1 MPSSR
6 VRLVRLDA
14 CSDDERKGNPG
25 VPNDGSLSSSTKELL
40 ERLVEIDEACF
51 PNDAGGVASARTLAS
66 SPRLRRVTRLVLV
79 YESFEGDDS
88 SERSL
93 KLVEGKETETNER
106 TSSSDTFEGI
116 DTLVAFAS
124 YTASSMC
131 FEVTKVACAPSSRRR
146 GYAKNAVAAILD
158 EARKQKI
165 ARVAL
170 RVEKTNV
177 AAVALYQ
184 SLGFRED
191 VSRATAHE
199 GYYGAG
205 RHGAVY
211 EYFP

>member
-1 MPSSR
+1 MPSSF
-6 VRLVRLDA
+6 VRLVRLDES
-14 CSDDERKGNPG
+14 SDDERKGNPG
-25 VPNDGSLSSSTKELL
+25 VPKDGSLSSSTKKLL

-106 TSSSDTFEGI
+106 TSSSDVFEGI
-116 DTLVAFAS
+116 NTLVAFAS

-158 EARKQKI
+158 EARKKKI

-177 AAVALYQ
+177 AAVSLYE

-191 VSRATAHE
+191 LSRATAHE

>member
-79 YESFEGDDS
+79 YESFEGDAS

-158 EARKQKI
+158 EARKKKI

-177 AAVALYQ
+177 AAVSLYE

>member
-1 MPSSR
+1 MFSRRANAMSSSPR
-6 VRLVRLDA
+6 RFATFVRDVRLDGDDA
-14 CSDDERKGNPG
+14 DASDSPPTVNSETAK
-25 VPNDGSLSSSTKELL
+25 LL
-40 ERLVEIDEACF
+40 ERLVEIDDACF
-51 PNDAGGVASARTLAS
+51 PSDAGGVASARSWAS
-66 SPRLRRVTRLVLV
+66 SPRLRRATRLVAAYDVEVEPGLP
-79 YESFEGDDS
+79 S
-88 SERSL
+88 SAARSTRSHPEDPSRL
-93 KLVEGKETETNER
+93 A
-106 TSSSDTFEGI
+106 
-116 DTLVAFAS
+116 AFAS

-146 GYAKNAVAAILD
+146 GHAKNAVAAILD
-158 EARKQKI
+158 EARKKKI

-177 AAVALYQ
+177 AAVSLYE

-191 VSRATAHE
+191 LSRATAHE

>member
-6 VRLVRLDA
+6 VRLVRLDES
-14 CSDDERKGNPG
+14 SDDERKGG
-25 VPNDGSLSSSTKELL
+25 VPNDGSLSSSTKKLL

-88 SERSL
+88 SERSP
-93 KLVEGKETETNER
+93 KLVEGKETVTNER
-106 TSSSDTFEGI
+106 TSSSDAFEGI

-158 EARKQKI
+158 EARKKKI

-177 AAVALYQ
+177 AAVSLYE

>member
-1 MPSSR
+1 
-6 VRLVRLDA
+6 
-14 CSDDERKGNPG
+14 
-25 VPNDGSLSSSTKELL
+25 
-40 ERLVEIDEACF
+40 
-51 PNDAGGVASARTLAS
+51 
-66 SPRLRRVTRLVLV
+66 
-79 YESFEGDDS
+79 
-88 SERSL
+88 
-93 KLVEGKETETNER
+93 LVEGKETEPNER
-106 TSSSDTFEGI
+106 TSSSDAFEGI

-158 EARKQKI
+158 EARKKKI

-177 AAVALYQ
+177 AAVSLYE

>member
-1 MPSSR
+1 MSNTPSSR
-6 VRLVRLDA
+6 VRLVRLDGD
-14 CSDDERKGNPG
+14 DDESEGG
-25 VPNDGSLSSSTKELL
+25 VSKLL

-66 SPRLRRVTRLVLV
+66 SRRLRRVARLVLV
-79 YESFEGDDS
+79 YEFFDDS
-88 SERSL
+88 A
-93 KLVEGKETETNER
+93 ER
-106 TSSSDTFEGI
+106 TTSSEEKEKE
-116 DTLVAFAS
+116 TLVAFAS

-131 FEVTKVACAPSSRRR
+131 FEVTKVACAPSYRRR
-146 GYAKNAVAAILD
+146 GHARDAVAAILD
-158 EARKQKI
+158 EARRVKI

-177 AAVALYQ
+177 AAVSLYE

-191 VSRATAHE
+191 VSRARAHE

>member
-158 EARKQKI
+158 EARKKKI

-177 AAVALYQ
+177 AAVSLYE

-191 VSRATAHE
+191 LSRATAHE

>member
-6 VRLVRLDA
+6 VRLVRLDES
-14 CSDDERKGNPG
+14 SDDERKGG
-25 VPNDGSLSSSTKELL
+25 VPNDGSLSIRTKKLL

-66 SPRLRRVTRLVLV
+66 SPRLRRVTRLVCT
-79 YESFEGDDS
+79 YESFEGDDL
-88 SERSL
+88 SERSP
-93 KLVEGKETETNER
+93 KLVEGKETEPNDR
-106 TSSSDTFEGI
+106 TSSSDAFEGI

-158 EARKQKI
+158 EARKKKI

-177 AAVALYQ
+177 AAVSLYE

>member
-1 MPSSR
+1 MPSSF
-6 VRLVRLDA
+6 VRLVRLDES
-14 CSDDERKGNPG
+14 SDDERKGG
-25 VPNDGSLSSSTKELL
+25 VPNDGSLSSSTKNLL

-88 SERSL
+88 SERSP
-93 KLVEGKETETNER
+93 KLVEGKETEPNDR
-106 TSSSDTFEGI
+106 TSSSDAFEGI

-177 AAVALYQ
+177 AAVSLYE

-191 VSRATAHE
+191 LSRATAHE
-199 GYYGAG
+199 GYYGEG

>member
-1 MPSSR
+1 MPSSF
-6 VRLVRLDA
+6 VRLVRLDES
-14 CSDDERKGNPG
+14 SDDERKGG
-25 VPNDGSLSSSTKELL
+25 VPNDGSLSIRTKKLL

-79 YESFEGDDS
+79 YEVFEGSS
-88 SERSL
+88 SERTSF
-93 KLVEGKETETNER
+93 VEGKETETETNER
-106 TSSSDTFEGI
+106 TSSSDAFEGKG
-116 DTLVAFAS
+116 TLVAFAS

-158 EARKQKI
+158 EARKKKI

-177 AAVALYQ
+177 AAVSLYE

-191 VSRATAHE
+191 LSRATAHE

>member
-1 MPSSR
+1 MPSSF
-6 VRLVRLDA
+6 VRLVRLDES
-14 CSDDERKGNPG
+14 SDDERKGNPG
-25 VPNDGSLSSSTKELL
+25 VPKDGSLSSSTKKLL

-106 TSSSDTFEGI
+106 TSSSDVFEGI
-116 DTLVAFAS
+116 NTLVAFAS

-158 EARKQKI
+158 EARKKKI

-177 AAVALYQ
+177 AAVSLYE

-191 VSRATAHE
+191 LSRATAHV

>member
-1 MPSSR
+1 MPSSF
-6 VRLVRLDA
+6 VRLVRLDES
-14 CSDDERKGNPG
+14 SDDERKGG
-25 VPNDGSLSSSTKELL
+25 VPKDQDRLSIRTKKLL

-106 TSSSDTFEGI
+106 TSSSDVFEGI
-116 DTLVAFAS
+116 NTLVAFAS

-158 EARKQKI
+158 EARKKKI

-177 AAVALYQ
+177 AAVSLYE

>member
-1 MPSSR
+1 MSSSPR
-6 VRLVRLDA
+6 RFATFVRDVRLDGDDA
-14 CSDDERKGNPG
+14 DASDSPPTVNSETAK
-25 VPNDGSLSSSTKELL
+25 LL
-40 ERLVEIDEACF
+40 ERLVEIDDACF
-51 PNDAGGVASARTLAS
+51 PSDAGGVASARSWAS
-66 SPRLRRVTRLVLV
+66 SPRLRRATRLVAAYDVEVEPGLP
-79 YESFEGDDS
+79 S
-88 SERSL
+88 SAARSTRSHPEDPSRL
-93 KLVEGKETETNER
+93 A
-106 TSSSDTFEGI
+106 
-116 DTLVAFAS
+116 AFAS

-158 EARKQKI
+158 EARKKKI

-177 AAVALYQ
+177 AAVSLYE

-191 VSRATAHE
+191 LSRATAHE

>member
-158 EARKQKI
+158 EARKKKI

-177 AAVALYQ
+177 AAVSLYE

>member
-6 VRLVRLDA
+6 VRLVRLDES
-14 CSDDERKGNPG
+14 SDDERKGNPG
-25 VPNDGSLSSSTKELL
+25 VPKDGSLSSSTKKLL

-88 SERSL
+88 SERSP

-106 TSSSDTFEGI
+106 TSSSDVFEGI
-116 DTLVAFAS
+116 NTLVAFAS

-146 GYAKNAVAAILD
+146 GYAQNAVAAILD
-158 EARKQKI
+158 EARKKKI

-177 AAVALYQ
+177 AAVSLYE

-191 VSRATAHE
+191 LSRATAHE

>member
-1 MPSSR
+1 MPNTPSSR
-6 VRLVRLDA
+6 VRLVRLDGD
-14 CSDDERKGNPG
+14 DDESEGG
-25 VPNDGSLSSSTKELL
+25 VSKLL

-66 SPRLRRVTRLVLV
+66 SRRLRRVARLVLV
-79 YESFEGDDS
+79 YEFFDDS
-88 SERSL
+88 A
-93 KLVEGKETETNER
+93 ER
-106 TSSSDTFEGI
+106 TTSSEEKEKEKE
-116 DTLVAFAS
+116 TLVAFAS

-131 FEVTKVACAPSSRRR
+131 FEVTKVACAPSYRRR
-146 GYAKNAVAAILD
+146 GHARDAVAAILD
-158 EARKQKI
+158 EARRVKI

-177 AAVALYQ
+177 AAVSLYE

-191 VSRATAHE
+191 VSRARAHE

>member
-116 DTLVAFAS
+116 DALVAFAS

-158 EARKQKI
+158 EARKKKI

-177 AAVALYQ
+177 AAVSLYE

-191 VSRATAHE
+191 LSRATAHE

>member
-14 CSDDERKGNPG
+14 CSDDERKGNPS

-40 ERLVEIDEACF
+40 ERMVEIDEACF

-158 EARKQKI
+158 EARKKKI

-177 AAVALYQ
+177 AAVSLYE

>member
-106 TSSSDTFEGI
+106 TSSSDVFEGI
-116 DTLVAFAS
+116 NTLVAFAS

-158 EARKQKI
+158 EARKKKI

-177 AAVALYQ
+177 AAVSLYE

>member
-1 MPSSR
+1 M
-6 VRLVRLDA
+6 
-14 CSDDERKGNPG
+14 
-25 VPNDGSLSSSTKELL
+25 
-40 ERLVEIDEACF
+40 
-51 PNDAGGVASARTLAS
+51 
-66 SPRLRRVTRLVLV
+66 

-158 EARKQKI
+158 EARKKKI

-177 AAVALYQ
+177 AAVSLYE

>member
-158 EARKQKI
+158 EARKKKI

-177 AAVALYQ
+177 AAVALYE

>member
-158 EARKQKI
+158 EARKKKI

-177 AAVALYQ
+177 AAVSLYE

-211 EYFP
+211 EYFT

>member
-6 VRLVRLDA
+6 VRLVRLDES
-14 CSDDERKGNPG
+14 SDDERKGG
-25 VPNDGSLSSSTKELL
+25 VPNDGSLSIRTKKLL

-88 SERSL
+88 SERSP
-93 KLVEGKETETNER
+93 KLVEGKETEPNDR
-106 TSSSDTFEGI
+106 TSSSDAFEGI

-158 EARKQKI
+158 EARKKKI

-177 AAVALYQ
+177 AVVSLYE

>member
-1 MPSSR
+1 MPSSF
-6 VRLVRLDA
+6 VRLVRLDES
-14 CSDDERKGNPG
+14 SDDERKGG
-25 VPNDGSLSSSTKELL
+25 VPKDQDRLSIRTKKLL

-79 YESFEGDDS
+79 YESFEGDAS

-158 EARKQKI
+158 EARKKKI

-177 AAVALYQ
+177 AAVSLYE

>member
-6 VRLVRLDA
+6 VRLVRLDES
-14 CSDDERKGNPG
+14 SDDERKGG
-25 VPNDGSLSSSTKELL
+25 VPKDGSLSIRTKKLL

-66 SPRLRRVTRLVLV
+66 SPRLRRVTRLVLA

-88 SERSL
+88 SERSP

-106 TSSSDTFEGI
+106 TSSSDAFEGI

-158 EARKQKI
+158 EARKKKNR
-165 ARVAL
+165 ARRVA
-170 RVEKTNV
+170 R
-177 AAVALYQ
+177 
-184 SLGFRED
+184 RED
-191 VSRATAHE
+191 KRRGGFAVRIVGVSRRSQSRD
-199 GYYGAG
+199 GARG
-205 RHGAVY
+205 VLRRGTTRRGVRI
-211 EYFP
+211 FSVT

>member
-6 VRLVRLDA
+6 VRLVRLDES
-14 CSDDERKGNPG
+14 SDDERKGG
-25 VPNDGSLSSSTKELL
+25 VPKDGSLSSSTKKLL

-66 SPRLRRVTRLVLV
+66 SPRLRRVTRLVCT
-79 YESFEGDDS
+79 YESFEGS
-88 SERSL
+88 SQSERSP

-106 TSSSDTFEGI
+106 TSSSDAFEGI

-158 EARKQKI
+158 EARKKKI

-177 AAVALYQ
+177 AAVSLYE

-191 VSRATAHE
+191 LSRATAHE

>member
-6 VRLVRLDA
+6 VRLVRLDGD
-14 CSDDERKGNPG
+14 DDESEGG
-25 VPNDGSLSSSTKELL
+25 VSKLL

-66 SPRLRRVTRLVLV
+66 SRRLRRVARLVLV
-79 YESFEGDDS
+79 YEFFEA
-88 SERSL
+88 SER
-93 KLVEGKETETNER
+93 T
-106 TSSSDTFEGI
+106 TFEEKE
-116 DTLVAFAS
+116 TLVAFAS

-131 FEVTKVACAPSSRRR
+131 FEVTKVACAPSYRRR
-146 GYAKNAVAAILD
+146 GHARDAVAAILD
-158 EARKQKI
+158 EARRVKI

-177 AAVALYQ
+177 AAVSLYE

-191 VSRATAHE
+191 VSRARAHE

>member
-6 VRLVRLDA
+6 VRLVRLDES
-14 CSDDERKGNPG
+14 SDDERKGNPG
-25 VPNDGSLSSSTKELL
+25 VPKDGSLSSSTKELL
-40 ERLVEIDEACF
+40 KKLVEIDEACF

-88 SERSL
+88 SERSP
-93 KLVEGKETETNER
+93 KLVEGKETVTNER
-106 TSSSDTFEGI
+106 TSSSDAFEGI

-158 EARKQKI
+158 EARKKKI

-177 AAVALYQ
+177 AAVSLYE

-191 VSRATAHE
+191 LSRATAHE

>member
-1 MPSSR
+1 
-6 VRLVRLDA
+6 
-14 CSDDERKGNPG
+14 
-25 VPNDGSLSSSTKELL
+25 
-40 ERLVEIDEACF
+40 
-51 PNDAGGVASARTLAS
+51 
-66 SPRLRRVTRLVLV
+66 
-79 YESFEGDDS
+79 
-88 SERSL
+88 
-93 KLVEGKETETNER
+93 LVEGKETETETNER
-106 TSSSDTFEGI
+106 TSSSDAFEGKG
-116 DTLVAFAS
+116 TLVAFAS

-158 EARKQKI
+158 EARKKKI

-177 AAVALYQ
+177 AAVSLYE

>member
-6 VRLVRLDA
+6 VRLVRLDES
-14 CSDDERKGNPG
+14 SDDERKGG
-25 VPNDGSLSSSTKELL
+25 VPNDGSLSIRTKKLL

-66 SPRLRRVTRLVLV
+66 SPRLRRVTRLVCT
-79 YESFEGDDS
+79 YESFEGDDL
-88 SERSL
+88 SERSP
-93 KLVEGKETETNER
+93 KLVEGKETEPNDR
-106 TSSSDTFEGI
+106 TSSSDAFEGKG
-116 DTLVAFAS
+116 TLVAFAS

-158 EARKQKI
+158 EARKKKI

-177 AAVALYQ
+177 AAVSLYE

>member
-116 DTLVAFAS
+116 DTTVAFAS

-158 EARKQKI
+158 EARKKKI

-177 AAVALYQ
+177 AAVALYE

>member
-158 EARKQKI
+158 EARKKII

-177 AAVALYQ
+177 AAVSLYE

>member
-6 VRLVRLDA
+6 VRLVRLDES
-14 CSDDERKGNPG
+14 SDDERKGG
-25 VPNDGSLSSSTKELL
+25 VPKDGSLSSSTKELL
-40 ERLVEIDEACF
+40 KKLVEIDEACF

-66 SPRLRRVTRLVLV
+66 SPRLRRVTRLVCT
-79 YESFEGDDS
+79 YESFEGDDL
-88 SERSL
+88 SERSP

-106 TSSSDTFEGI
+106 TSSSDAFEGI

-158 EARKQKI
+158 EARKKKI

-177 AAVALYQ
+177 AAVSLYE

>member
-6 VRLVRLDA
+6 VRLVRLDES
-14 CSDDERKGNPG
+14 SDDERKGG
-25 VPNDGSLSSSTKELL
+25 VPNDGSLSIRTKELL
-40 ERLVEIDEACF
+40 KKLVEIDEACF

-66 SPRLRRVTRLVLV
+66 SPKLRRVTRLVLV
-79 YESFEGDDS
+79 YSEFFEGSS
-88 SERSL
+88 SERSP

-106 TSSSDTFEGI
+106 TSSSDAFEGI

-158 EARKQKI
+158 EARKKKI

-177 AAVALYQ
+177 AAVSLYE

-191 VSRATAHE
+191 LSRATAHE

>member
-116 DTLVAFAS
+116 DTVVAFAS

-158 EARKQKI
+158 EARKKKI

-170 RVEKTNV
+170 RVEKTNA
-177 AAVALYQ
+177 AAVALYE

>member
-6 VRLVRLDA
+6 VRLVRLDES
-14 CSDDERKGNPG
+14 SDDERKGG
-25 VPNDGSLSSSTKELL
+25 VPKDGSLSIRTKKLL

-66 SPRLRRVTRLVLV
+66 SPRLRRVTRLVLA
-79 YESFEGDDS
+79 YESFEGS
-88 SERSL
+88 SHSERSP

-106 TSSSDTFEGI
+106 TSSSDAFEGI

-158 EARKQKI
+158 EARKKKI

-177 AAVALYQ
+177 AAVSLYE

-191 VSRATAHE
+191 LSRATAHE

>member
-116 DTLVAFAS
+116 DALVAFAS

-158 EARKQKI
+158 EARKKKI

-170 RVEKTNV
+170 RVEQTNV
-177 AAVALYQ
+177 AAVSLYE

>member
-6 VRLVRLDA
+6 VRLVRLDES
-14 CSDDERKGNPG
+14 SDDERKGG
-25 VPNDGSLSSSTKELL
+25 VPNDGSLSIRTKKLL

-66 SPRLRRVTRLVLV
+66 SPRLRRVTRLVCT
-79 YESFEGDDS
+79 YESFEGDDL
-88 SERSL
+88 SERSP

-106 TSSSDTFEGI
+106 TSSSDAFEGI

-158 EARKQKI
+158 EARKKKI

-177 AAVALYQ
+177 AAVSLYE

-191 VSRATAHE
+191 LSRATAHE